1 MNRLS
6 FDKQVRVLSALI
18 EGNSIRSTERMTG
31 VHRDTIMRLL
41 VSVGDK
47 CSKLMDEKMINLQ
60 SENLQLDE
68 IWCFVGKKQ
77 KKIKQGENKEAL
89 GDQYTFV
96 AIDSETKLVPVF
108 KVGKRNGWTALDFMM
123 DLSKRFN
130 GDLKLQITT
139 DGFQPYID
147 AIAVAFANKDVDYA
161 QLIKVY
167 SSTQKEE
174 RRYSPPRITKVDK
187 LIIFGDPDEKQISTS
202 YVERQNLTIR
212 MQMRRF
218 TRLTNAFSKKL
229 ENLKAA
235 AALHFAHY
243 NFMRIH
249 QTLRVTP
256 AMEAGLTDH
265 VWEWKELLTAQ

>member
-1 MNRLS
+1 
-6 FDKQVRVLSALI
+6 
-18 EGNSIRSTERMTG
+18 
-31 VHRDTIMRLL
+31 MRLL